1 MSFTLFS
8 RLWLMVFLHYF
19 VWGTWYVTMGTYLN
33 ATLKFEGSQIG
44 LAYGSTAIGA
54 MVSPFFAGIVA
65 DRFFAT
71 QRLLG
76 ALHLIGAALLWYV
89 STLKSFG
96 QFYPVLIAY
105 TISYM
110 AGHGL
115 TNALTLAHSKN
126 PAKEFPLVMLMGSV
140 GWICAGL
147 AVSAL
152 KFEDNAGM
160 FRLAAGAALV
170 MGLYS
175 FTLPHTPPKGAGAPV
190 NARTM
195 LGLDALR
202 LMRDRS
208 FATFIICSF
217 LICVP
222 LSFYFSWMNAFM
234 NELKIPNAA
243 AKMTIGQVSDVV
255 FLLLLPLLLKRLG
268 VKGILILGMVA
279 WTVRLAKMTI
289 GQVSDVVFL
298 LLLPLLLKRLGVKG
312 ILILGMVAWTVRF
325 GLLTQFP
332 KATDAAW
339 MLFVAIAV
347 HGMCYDYIF
356 VMGRMYVDNRASE
369 DIRAATQGFH
379 AFVTLGAGM
388 FVGSW
393 LSGVVGQHYTTNG
406 GATHAWSEIWLVPAV
421 MSAALIVVFA
431 ILFRETP
438 ATLPANA
445 KR

>member
-1 MSFTLFS
+1 MSPALYL
-8 RLWLMVFLHYF
+8 RLWFMVFLHYF

-33 ATLKFEGSQIG
+33 ATLKFEGGQIG

-76 ALHLIGAALLWYV
+76 SLHLIGAVLLYGV
-89 STLKSFG
+89 STLKTFG
-96 QFYPVLIAY
+96 PFYPVLIAY

-115 TNALTLAHSKN
+115 TNALTLHHSKN

-140 GWICAGL
+140 GWIVAGL
-147 AVSAL
+147 TVSAL

-190 NARTM
+190 TARTM

-208 FATFIICSF
+208 FATFIVCSF

-234 NELKIPNAA
+234 NELKIPHAA

-255 FLLLLPLLLKRLG
+255 FLLLLP
-268 VKGILILGMVA
+268 
-279 WTVRLAKMTI
+279 
-289 GQVSDVVFL
+289 F
-298 LLLPLLLKRLGVKG
+298 LLKRLGVKG

-325 GLLTQFP
+325 GLLAQFP
-332 KATDAAW
+332 QVTGAAW
-339 MLFVAIAV
+339 MLFVAIGV

-356 VMGRMYVDNRASE
+356 VMGRMYVDRRASVE
-369 DIRAATQGFH
+369 IRAATQGFH

-388 FVGSW
+388 FAGSW
-393 LSGVVGQHYTTNG
+393 LSGMVGQHYTSNG
-406 GATHAWSEIWLVPAV
+406 GATHAWSSIWLVPAT
-421 MSAALIVVFA
+421 MSAVLILVFA
-431 ILFRETP
+431 VLFRDSTP
-438 ATLPANA
+438 PAKPEA
-445 KR
+445 SVEGPLCKG

>member
-1 MSFTLFS
+1 MSLTLYL

-33 ATLKFEGSQIG
+33 STLKFEGGQIG

-76 ALHLIGAALLWYV
+76 TLHLLGAALLWYV

-96 QFYPVLIAY
+96 QFYPLLIAY

-115 TNALTLAHSKN
+115 TNALTLTHAKN

-140 GWICAGL
+140 GWIAAGL
-147 AVSAL
+147 LVSAL

-208 FATFIICSF
+208 FATFILCSF

-243 AKMTIGQVSDVV
+243 AKMTLGQVSDVV
-255 FLLLLPLLLKRLG
+255 FLLLLPWLLKRLG
-268 VKGILILGMVA
+268 VKGILILGM
-279 WTVRLAKMTI
+279 I
-289 GQVSDVVFL
+289 
-298 LLLPLLLKRLGVKG
+298 
-312 ILILGMVAWTVRF
+312 AWTVRF
-325 GLLTQFP
+325 GLLTHFP
-332 KATDAAW
+332 QATHAAW

-356 VMGRMYVDNRASE
+356 VMGRMYVDQRASA

-379 AFVTLGAGM
+379 AFVTLGLGM

-406 GATHAWSEIWLVPAV
+406 GATHHWSSIWLVPAV
-421 MSAALIVVFA
+421 MSAVLIVVFA
-431 ILFRETP
+431 VIFRDDKSPAKPETSTP
-438 ATLPANA
+438 AA
-445 KR
+445 

>member
-1 MSFTLFS
+1 MSPTLFV

-33 ATLKFEGSQIG
+33 STLKFEGGQIG

-65 DRFFAT
+65 DRFFAS

-76 ALHLIGAALLWYV
+76 ALHLLGAALLWHV

-115 TNALTLAHSKN
+115 TNALTLAHAKN
-126 PAKEFPLVMLMGSV
+126 PAREFPLVMLMGSV
-140 GWICAGL
+140 GWIAAGL
-147 AVSAL
+147 TVSWL
-152 KFEDNAGM
+152 KCEDNAGM
-160 FRLAAGAALV
+160 FQLAAGAAAV

-234 NELKIPNAA
+234 NEMKIDNAA
-243 AKMTIGQVSDVV
+243 AKMTVGQVSDVV
-255 FLLLLPLLLKRLG
+255 FLLLLP
-268 VKGILILGMVA
+268 
-279 WTVRLAKMTI
+279 
-289 GQVSDVVFL
+289 FL
-298 LLLPLLLKRLGVKG
+298 VKRLGVKG

-332 KATDAAW
+332 QATDAAW

-356 VMGRMYVDNRASE
+356 VMGRMYVDNRATE

-393 LSGVVGQHYTTNG
+393 LSGVVGQHYTATG
-406 GATHAWSEIWLVPAV
+406 GATHNWSSIWLVPAV
-421 MSAALIVVFA
+421 MSAVLIFVFA
-431 ILFRETP
+431 VLFKDNAP
-438 ATLPANA
+438 AVKAEGSSPTT
-445 KR
+445 